1 MPNRGQSNLGQPF
14 DERDELRAEC
24 QTISWPPL
32 VRIID
37 YFLTLKPA
45 EMHYARPSTLKEI
58 SKIRRCTSFT
68 KHPVTTTNRC
78 NIGRVT
84 IDMLPEDV
92 LLEVF
97 DFYVYENIVE
107 AWMLLVQVCQ
117 KWRNVVFGSP
127 HRLNLELVCTDT
139 TRVREMVSIW
149 PPLTIIIRCW
159 YFTNSSMDNIV
170 AALGQND
177 RIREIKLG
185 RATSLQLEEILAAM
199 RVPFPALTH
208 LQLRSE
214 GGTPPAVPDPFLGRY
229 APRLQ
234 HLSLSRISF
243 PFPVL
248 RKLLLSTTHLVRL
261 SLWNIPQFGYI
272 SPEAMVTCLSTSS
285 SLRLFSLE
293 FESPPPRPVQARE
306 SRRPSSPTRT
316 LLPTLTQLPFQGV
329 SEYLEDLV
337 ARIDAPLVYLRTTF
351 FLQPIFDNPQLAQF
365 ISRTPTLYVR
375 DGAHVSF
382 SDSGVGI
389 ALLSPPW
396 THPVEGLILRTPC
409 KPLVWQLPSLAQL
422 CRSSL
427 PLRVISPLTNNS
439 TSARTNSCNNTGKTT
454 SRETSGWNSYTR
466 LPR

>member
-1 MPNRGQSNLGQPF
+1 M
-14 DERDELRAEC
+14 E
-24 QTISWPPL
+24 
-32 VRIID
+32 
-37 YFLTLKPA
+37 
-45 EMHYARPSTLKEI
+45 
-58 SKIRRCTSFT
+58 
-68 KHPVTTTNRC
+68 
-78 NIGRVT
+78 
-84 IDMLPEDV
+84 
-92 LLEVF
+92 
-97 DFYVYENIVE
+97 
-107 AWMLLVQVCQ
+107 LVQVCQ

-127 HRLNLELVCTDT
+127 HRLNLQLVCTDST
-139 TRVREMVSIW
+139 CVREMSSIW

-177 RIREIKLG
+177 RVGEVKLG
-185 RATSLQLEEILAAM
+185 RVPSLQLEEVLAAM

-214 GGTPPAVPDPFLGRY
+214 GVTPPAVPDPFLGRY
-229 APRLQ
+229 APCLQ
-234 HLSLSRISF
+234 HLSLSCISF

-248 RKLLLSTTHLVRL
+248 RKLLSSTTHLVRL
-261 SLWNIPQFGYI
+261 SLWNIPQSGYI
-272 SPEAMVTCLSTSS
+272 SPEAMVTCLSAST

-293 FESPPPRPVQARE
+293 FESHPPRPVQE
-306 SRRPSSPTRT
+306 SRRPSPPTRT
-316 LLPTLTQLPFQGV
+316 LLPTLTQLSFQGI

-337 ARIDAPLVYLRTTF
+337 ARIDAPLVYLRATF

-375 DGAHVSF
+375 DGAHLSF

-409 KPLVWQLPSLAQL
+409 KPSVWQLPSLAQL

-427 PLRVISPLTNNS
+427 PFRVISSLEQLYI
-439 TSARTNSCNNTGKTT
+439 
-454 SRETSGWNSYTR
+454 RENKQLQPHWQDDIERNQWLELLHR